1 MVLEFRDEIFGES
14 GFNGRVRVLRASP
27 RGRSAPATS
36 CASLACASLPRG
48 NRRRP
53 PRRRHHRPRPAR
65 PRPSRILAPPPAPR
79 AHRPLGLHDA
89 RRHVPA
95 HCTVRRAARP
105 GGVDSVM
112 SPQLALCEVSS
123 HGLSSGGFCRAELTW
138 RELSSHRASRTQRAP
153 VRLTPTRH
161 LAPTPE
167 LARRR
172 IMSSSSF
179 SSPRPRRSP
188 TTPARPFTSAP
199 RTRNRRPGAARSA
212 RSPGNR
218 RDRRVTAEIVPLADV
233 LAGYPA
239 ISRTRP
245 ARGTGEDWARDGPGP
260 ARLPDRYEPT
270 QTGPERD
277 GSRAWLTPC
286 ELSSHNVS
294 SARAMRA
301 QLDKIHLSSILA
313 SSPRTMRAEVTSP
326 NRLPQGA
333 RTGPRT
339 RPERDR
345 RGARKGPGRGSGPGR
360 DRRGLRRRT
369 YRASGGEAQT
379 ETVTVRPFAVASSH
393 PRGGARADGAPRATQ
408 PTKHRRRPASAP
420 PRLLP
425 LLPLALRR

>member
-1 MVLEFRDEIFGES
+1 
-14 GFNGRVRVLRASP
+14 
-27 RGRSAPATS
+27 
-36 CASLACASLPRG
+36 
-48 NRRRP
+48 
-53 PRRRHHRPRPAR
+53 
-65 PRPSRILAPPPAPR
+65 
-79 AHRPLGLHDA
+79 
-89 RRHVPA
+89 
-95 HCTVRRAARP
+95 
-105 GGVDSVM
+105 
-112 SPQLALCEVSS
+112 
-123 HGLSSGGFCRAELTW
+123 
-138 RELSSHRASRTQRAP
+138 
-153 VRLTPTRH
+153 
-161 LAPTPE
+161 
-167 LARRR
+167 
-172 IMSSSSF
+172 MSSSSF

-218 RDRRVTAEIVPLADV
+218 RDRRVTRENVPLADV

-245 ARGTGEDWARDGPGP
+245 ARGRDEDWARDGPGP

-286 ELSSHNVS
+286 ELTSHNVS

-425 LLPLALRR
+425 LVPLALGR

>member
-1 MVLEFRDEIFGES
+1 MVLEFRDEIFGER

-36 CASLACASLPRG
+36 CASLTCASLPRG

-53 PRRRHHRPRPAR
+53 PRSRHHRPRPAR

-95 HCTVRRAARP
+95 HCTVRRAARRTVRRAARP

-112 SPQLALCEVSS
+112 SSGLALCEVSS

-218 RDRRVTAEIVPLADV
+218 RDRRVTTEI
-233 LAGYPA
+233 AG
-239 ISRTRP
+239 
-245 ARGTGEDWARDGPGP
+245 
-260 ARLPDRYEPT
+260 
-270 QTGPERD
+270 
-277 GSRAWLTPC
+277 
-286 ELSSHNVS
+286 
-294 SARAMRA
+294 
-301 QLDKIHLSSILA
+301 
-313 SSPRTMRAEVTSP
+313 
-326 NRLPQGA
+326 
-333 RTGPRT
+333 
-339 RPERDR
+339 
-345 RGARKGPGRGSGPGR
+345 
-360 DRRGLRRRT
+360 
-369 YRASGGEAQT
+369 
-379 ETVTVRPFAVASSH
+379 
-393 PRGGARADGAPRATQ
+393 
-408 PTKHRRRPASAP
+408 
-420 PRLLP
+420 
-425 LLPLALRR
+425 

>member
-1 MVLEFRDEIFGES
+1 MSS
-14 GFNGRVRVLRASP
+14 G
-27 RGRSAPATS
+27 
-36 CASLACASLPRG
+36 
-48 NRRRP
+48 
-53 PRRRHHRPRPAR
+53 
-65 PRPSRILAPPPAPR
+65 
-79 AHRPLGLHDA
+79 
-89 RRHVPA
+89 
-95 HCTVRRAARP
+95 
-105 GGVDSVM
+105 
-112 SPQLALCEVSS
+112 LALCEVSS

-179 SSPRPRRSP
+179 SSPRPRGSP

-333 RTGPRT
+333 G
-339 RPERDR
+339 RDR
-345 RGARKGPGRGSGPGR
+345 GRGPEGTGDEARKGPERGPKGAGPGIGAGKGPERAPAKDISSLRGRGSDGDGDGASVRGGQLPPPGRGSGGRRAESNTADQAPSSPGLSPASSSPPCPPRPGPLSRTRPPGR
-360 DRRGLRRRT
+360 RPRRPPC
-369 YRASGGEAQT
+369 A
-379 ETVTVRPFAVASSH
+379 
-393 PRGGARADGAPRATQ
+393 ARA
-408 PTKHRRRPASAP
+408 
-420 PRLLP
+420 
-425 LLPLALRR
+425 

>member
-1 MVLEFRDEIFGES
+1 MVLEFRDEIFGER

-36 CASLACASLPRG
+36 CASLTCASLPRG

-53 PRRRHHRPRPAR
+53 PRSRHHRPRPAR

-95 HCTVRRAARP
+95 HCTVRRAARRTVRRAARP

-112 SPQLALCEVSS
+112 SSGLALCEVSS

-218 RDRRVTAEIVPLADV
+218 RDRRVTRENVPLADV

-245 ARGTGEDWARDGPGP
+245 ARGRDEDWARDGPGP

-294 SARAMRA
+294 SARTMRA
-301 QLDKIHLSSILA
+301 QLDKIHLSSIRA

-326 NRLPQGA
+326 NRLPQGV

-339 RPERDR
+339 RPGRGPDGTGAGKGPDEAGEGSGEGHIEPP
-345 RGARKGPGRGSGPGR
+345 GAR
-360 DRRGLRRRT
+360 LRRR
-369 YRASGGEAQT
+369 R
-379 ETVTVRPFAVASSH
+379 
-393 PRGGARADGAPRATQ
+393 
-408 PTKHRRRPASAP
+408 
-420 PRLLP
+420 
-425 LLPLALRR
+425 

>member
-1 MVLEFRDEIFGES
+1 
-14 GFNGRVRVLRASP
+14 
-27 RGRSAPATS
+27 
-36 CASLACASLPRG
+36 
-48 NRRRP
+48 
-53 PRRRHHRPRPAR
+53 
-65 PRPSRILAPPPAPR
+65 
-79 AHRPLGLHDA
+79 
-89 RRHVPA
+89 
-95 HCTVRRAARP
+95 
-105 GGVDSVM
+105 
-112 SPQLALCEVSS
+112 
-123 HGLSSGGFCRAELTW
+123 
-138 RELSSHRASRTQRAP
+138 
-153 VRLTPTRH
+153 
-161 LAPTPE
+161 
-167 LARRR
+167 
-172 IMSSSSF
+172 MSSSSF
-179 SSPRPRRSP
+179 SSPRPRGSP

-286 ELSSHNVS
+286 ELTSHNVS

-301 QLDKIHLSSILA
+301 QLDKIHLSSIRA

-333 RTGPRT
+333 GRDRGRGPDGTGDEARTGPGT
-339 RPERDR
+339 RPGRDR

-360 DRRGLRRRT
+360 DRKGTGKGSGEGHIEPPGARLRRR
-369 YRASGGEAQT
+369 R
-379 ETVTVRPFAVASSH
+379 
-393 PRGGARADGAPRATQ
+393 
-408 PTKHRRRPASAP
+408 
-420 PRLLP
+420 
-425 LLPLALRR
+425 